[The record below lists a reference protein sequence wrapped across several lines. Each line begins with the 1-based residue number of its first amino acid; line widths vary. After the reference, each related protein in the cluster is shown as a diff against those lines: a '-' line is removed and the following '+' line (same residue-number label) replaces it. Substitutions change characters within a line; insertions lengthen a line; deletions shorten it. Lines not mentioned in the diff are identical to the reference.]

1 LVVGQD
7 NHILLLVVVPLHKE
21 RRDIVDIVDAAS
33 ELALLAKV
41 VDTDEQSLPLTG
53 TVGVLEG
60 VALRCTMSELLGNV
74 RWRRGVVLLAVL
86 VTGSCERIPISVKA
100 SRRRVRGRWRAVVL
114 LLRWWLMVLLISTAT
129 AVSAIALALLVTVIW
144 LLLLVPSIPSLAWR
158 RTWRRSVVVAAAISS
173 TTSISAAAAAI
184 TSSSSAVVAV
194 MVLRTVVSLT
204 GVAASVR
211 HCKVDQSPLMS
222 GLHKVVLFQVPARV

>member
-1 LVVGQD
+1 M
-7 NHILLLVVVPLHKE
+7 
-21 RRDIVDIVDAAS
+21 DIVDAAS

-86 VTGSCERIPISVKA
+86 VTGSCERIPIGIKA
-100 SRRRVRGRWRAVVL
+100 SRRRVRRRGRAVVL

-129 AVSAIALALLVTVIW
+129 AVSAITLALLVTALALLVTVIW
-144 LLLLVPSIPSLAWR
+144 LLLLVPSIPSMAWR
-158 RTWRRSVVVAAAISS
+158 RTWRRSVVVAAAIS
-173 TTSISAAAAAI
+173 AAAAI

-211 HCKVDQSPLMS
+211 HCKVDQSPLMN
-222 GLHKVVLFQVPARV
+222 GLHKVVLFQVPAGV

>member
-1 LVVGQD
+1 
-7 NHILLLVVVPLHKE
+7 
-21 RRDIVDIVDAAS
+21 
-33 ELALLAKV
+33 
-41 VDTDEQSLPLTG
+41 
-53 TVGVLEG
+53 
-60 VALRCTMSELLGNV
+60 
-74 RWRRGVVLLAVL
+74 
-86 VTGSCERIPISVKA
+86 
-100 SRRRVRGRWRAVVL
+100 
-114 LLRWWLMVLLISTAT
+114 MVLLISTAT

-173 TTSISAAAAAI
+173 TASISAAAAAI

-204 GVAASVR
+204 RVAASVR

-222 GLHKVVLFQVPARV
+222 GLHKVVLFQVPAGV